1 MSGRPHFGFTLIELL
16 ISMAIAGILL
26 VMSIPAYVRWT
37 GNAQVADAAETVAD
51 GLRYANAEAIKR
63 NTNIELVLDPTTGSG
78 GWTAQLAPAGA
89 MLKVGKLKEGSNLAT
104 LVASPGGRTMVTFD
118 SLGRILAANADA
130 SLPFTKVDISG
141 PGANRP
147 LTVVLG
153 GSSGA
158 AIPQGT
164 GVKIC
169 DPNWAWPDPKG
180 CPP

>member
-1 MSGRPHFGFTLIELL
+1 MISWRQAGFTLIELL
-16 ISMAIAGILL
+16 ISMAIAGLLL

-37 GNAQVADAAETVAD
+37 GNAQVADAAEAIAD
-51 GLRYANAEAIKR
+51 GLRYAHAEAVKR
-63 NTNIELVLDPTTGSG
+63 NASVEFVLDPTTGSG
-78 GWTAQLAPAGA
+78 GWTAQLTDGTV
-89 MLKVGKLKEGSNLAT
+89 LKVGKLGEGSNLAT
-104 LVASPGGRTMVTFD
+104 VTPTAGRTMVTFD
-118 SLGRILAANADA
+118 PLGRIPAANADA
-130 SLPFTKVDISG
+130 SLPFTKIDISG
-141 PGANRP
+141 PGADRP

-158 AIPQGT
+158 ALPQGT